1 MRIIAKATLRTF
13 WERHPAAAT
22 PLRKWFSMVTVA
34 EWRAPADV
42 KAMFGASVDFVSDN
56 RIIFDVG
63 GNKYRL
69 IVRVSYEYGQVLI
82 KFVGTHAEYDKID
95 PRSV

>member
-1 MRIIAKATLRTF
+1 MRIIAKATLRAF
-13 WERHPAAAT
+13 WDRHPAATT
-22 PLRKWFSMVTVA
+22 PLRKWYSMVAVA
-34 EWRAPADV
+34 EWRGPADV
-42 KAMFGASVDFVSDN
+42 KSMFGASVDFVADN

-82 KFVGTHAEYDKID
+82 KFVGTHADYDKID